1 MIDHRIHVANVV
13 FTFTSKLTHN
23 LLNSHNKFME
33 ETKKILFK
41 KNLREKKV
49 VGKEKD
55 RKKDVRDTDT
65 QIESLREGEEKEW
78 ANNI

>member
-1 MIDHRIHVANVV
+1 MSQTLCLPSQVNWR
-13 FTFTSKLTHN
+13 TTSSTPTTSSWRKP
-23 LLNSHNKFME
+23 
-33 ETKKILFK
+33 KKYYLK